1 MIATNPRS
9 ADWFPIMIVA
19 DAGSCQ
25 SCTA

>member
-1 MIATNPRS
+1 
-9 ADWFPIMIVA
+9 MIVA